1 MIPLVVFGRDAHKGT
16 VEVADQSRLP
26 MRVAESDLTQARG
39 RVKKVKFRLM
49 TLSLPSFEKLAQG
62 VASGIRAC
70 IQSFH
75 SSPVKGYVNNFG
87 FAAYQRWADVLTGDK
102 DKQSWNKIFP
112 PGRPMF
118 SGLASAFDR
127 IELFGTGGAASR
139 PLFADFLEETSL
151 ILDKPALRESAAQFR
166 TLAPQWS
173 DLSIALLPDDQ
184 PLFKE
189 TRLLLLQKRDLF
201 WEQGGSAKGEIVQ
214 INARLSA
221 IRSAMETD
229 FPLSDEDAIALKQNL
244 REHVLRIHDAEK
256 VAITDLEKALIL

>member
-1 MIPLVVFGRDAHKGT
+1 
-16 VEVADQSRLP
+16 
-26 MRVAESDLTQARG
+26 
-39 RVKKVKFRLM
+39 
-49 TLSLPSFEKLAQG
+49 
-62 VASGIRAC
+62 
-70 IQSFH
+70 
-75 SSPVKGYVNNFG
+75 
-87 FAAYQRWADVLTGDK
+87 
-102 DKQSWNKIFP
+102 
-112 PGRPMF
+112 MF

-166 TLAPQWS
+166 TLAPRWS

-201 WEQGGSAKGEIVQ
+201 WEQGGSAKDEIVQ
-214 INARLSA
+214 INARLNA